1 MTSKKRRMGPVGL
14 KGLPA
19 SPGIAI
25 GVLHVLERDDL
36 KIPERTL
43 GSDEVEPEVER
54 FKAAIQSAREDT
66 TLTRTTLALELGEEQ
81 AQIFDA
87 HLMILDDVAVVE
99 QTVKDIRE
107 EKKNAEFLFS
117 RNLAAMVDSFERINQ
132 RYLRDRAADVRDVRR
147 RVLRV
152 LMRGERP
159 SITDQRE
166 PIVIV
171 AHDLSPSDTAVMDKN
186 IVLGFATD
194 LGGGTS
200 HSAVMAR
207 SRGIPAVVGLKSI
220 TEVATTGDQAVVDGT
235 EGRVEINPDE
245 KKLRYYEKKKSQ
257 FEDFERGLDQL
268 RDLPAE
274 TLDGRSI
281 DLSANIEFPAEAER
295 AKDRGA
301 CGIGLFRTEFFYM
314 RRGRLPSE
322 EEQFEAYKQVA
333 EAMSPEAVIIRTL
346 DVGGDKF
353 AAYLGTAKETNPFLG
368 RRGIRFSLEKKD
380 IFKCQIRAI
389 YRASAFGNVKMM
401 FPMISSL
408 NELRAANAICKE
420 VRAEL
425 AEAGVPFNDKLEV
438 GVMIETPSAVL
449 VGDGLAKETDFFS
462 VGSNDLIQYTLA
474 VDRGNVQL
482 AHLYEPFHPAVL
494 RLIKRAVDVAHDN
507 QIWIGLC
514 GEMAG
519 DPLSAVLLVGL
530 GLDELSTS
538 PYRVPEIKKVIRS
551 VTYSQARDIVDE
563 CLRLP
568 CAEDIKKLLLK
579 KLKRKLPKPMLPLN
593 GRRAQ

>member
-207 SRGIPAVVGLKSI
+207 SRGIPAVVGLKRI

-322 EEQFEAYKQVA
+322 EEQFKAYKQVA
-333 EAMSPEAVIIRTL
+333 EQISPEAVIIRTL

-408 NELRAANAICKE
+408 NELRTANAICEE

-425 AEAGVPFNDKLEV
+425 AQEGVPFNDKLEV

-482 AHLYEPFHPAVL
+482 AHLYEPLHPAVL

-519 DPLSAVLLVGL
+519 DPLSAVLLVGM

>member
-99 QTVKDIRE
+99 QTVKDIRG

-207 SRGIPAVVGLKSI
+207 SRGIPAVVGLKRI

-314 RRGRLPSE
+314 RRGRLPGE
-322 EEQFEAYKQVA
+322 EEQFKAYKQVA
-333 EAMSPEAVIIRTL
+333 EQISPEAVIIRTL

-408 NELRAANAICKE
+408 NELRTANAICEE

-425 AEAGVPFNDKLEV
+425 AQEGVPFNDKLEV

-482 AHLYEPFHPAVL
+482 AHLYEPLHPAVL